1 MDGGLVAE
9 RGRRFGTLAIPH
21 LSLGWHLQYKLQSE
35 EAGRP
40 MFAFY
45 GRALTYF

>member
-9 RGRRFGTLAIPH
+9 RGRCFGTLAIPH
-21 LSLGWHLQYKLQSE
+21 LSLGWRLQYKLQSE
-35 EAGRP
+35 KAGKP

-45 GRALTYF
+45 GRDLAYF